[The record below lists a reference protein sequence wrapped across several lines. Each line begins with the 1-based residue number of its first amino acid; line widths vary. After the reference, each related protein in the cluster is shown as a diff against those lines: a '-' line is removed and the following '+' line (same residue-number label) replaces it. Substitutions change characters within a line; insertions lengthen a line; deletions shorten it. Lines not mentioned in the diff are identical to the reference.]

1 MSCFSCH
8 FSSSLLGSVSRGKTS
23 ESYNPLAKKGKRNGA
38 EKVQSNHFL
47 NQFFFF
53 FFFFVFCVLCCVC
66 FSFPNY
72 GILFKLAGNVLRVLP
87 PHHIHFPMGYFDRL
101 LYFLLPSA
109 VWQCG
114 PTWNISISYP
124 FCYFLREI
132 DINTHTQAYTT
143 PNILYIHILFLVLL
157 YHIIRPPIDSLVLR
171 VFLLHLLILYL
182 NF

>member
-23 ESYNPLAKKGKRNGA
+23 ESYNPLANKGKRNGA

-47 NQFFFF
+47 NLLFFFSF
-53 FFFFVFCVLCCVC
+53 FLCVLCCVC

-87 PHHIHFPMGYFDRL
+87 PHHIHFPLGYFDRL